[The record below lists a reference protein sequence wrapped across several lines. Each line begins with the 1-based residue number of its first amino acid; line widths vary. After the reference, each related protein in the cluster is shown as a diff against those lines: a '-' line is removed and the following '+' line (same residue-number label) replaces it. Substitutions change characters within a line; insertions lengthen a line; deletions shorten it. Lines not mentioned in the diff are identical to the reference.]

1 MKKSFYKTSKASQMI
16 REARIKKGYTQQ
28 ELGTMLG
35 YEYGYFVGMMENS
48 SSKIPIDLIPKISEL
63 LDLNP
68 KKLLKEVM
76 TSRHPSVA
84 KYL

>member
-1 MKKSFYKTSKASQMI
+1 
-16 REARIKKGYTQQ
+16 
-28 ELGTMLG
+28 
-35 YEYGYFVGMMENS
+35 MMENS

-76 TSRHPSVA
+76 ISRHPTVA